1 MKKLVSDAGGY
12 KTYMEIKPFEIKSP
26 VGWVNL
32 RVTTVWEGARG
43 EVHEQVKFDLNLDPD
58 GLANFKGLLNEM

>member
-12 KTYMEIKPFEIKSP
+12 KTYMEIKPFEIKSH

-58 GLANFKGLLNEM
+58 GLVNFKGLLNEM